1 MDIKTVF
8 SWVWE
13 AVKVV
18 IIPFC
23 IYLLQRQIA
32 KRDDKREREYSARK
46 KEQDD
51 IQYLMMQR
59 LDKLSEITH
68 LMAQKLHDQNIINGD
83 LEKLD
88 NKYKELDA
96 EYEEKVK
103 RLALAYSKR

>member
-1 MDIKTVF
+1 MDIRTIL
-8 SWVWE
+8 SWAWDILKIFVLP
-13 AVKVV
+13 
-18 IIPFC
+18 IC
-23 IYLLQRQIA
+23 IFLLQRQITQ
-32 KRDDKREREYSARK
+32 RDDKREREYSARK

-88 NKYKELDA
+88 QKYKELDA
-96 EYEEKVK
+96 EYEDKVK